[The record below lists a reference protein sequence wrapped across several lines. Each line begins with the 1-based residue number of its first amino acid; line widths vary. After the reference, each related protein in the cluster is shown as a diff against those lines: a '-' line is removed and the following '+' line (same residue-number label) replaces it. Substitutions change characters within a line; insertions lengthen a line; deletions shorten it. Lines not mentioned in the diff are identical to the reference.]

1 MTPIEF
7 QTLVAK
13 ANEALESE
21 EPIPN
26 EDELELLTFIGGY
39 GSAMYYVLLDKGVST
54 YNELMAKRK
63 TDRNFLKEVSEIGL
77 PNIFL
82 MQGQKGRLSENSVF
96 FRSVSSMSFHVY
108 D

>member
-39 GSAMYYVLLDKGVST
+39 GSAMYYVLLDN
-54 YNELMAKRK
+54 NELMARRK
-63 TDRNFLKEVSEIGL
+63 TDRNFPKLAY
-77 PNIFL
+77 PT
-82 MQGQKGRLSENSVF
+82 QGQKKRRVISLTLLLLLFHSYLEIPNFLS
-96 FRSVSSMSFHVY
+96 
-108 D
+108 